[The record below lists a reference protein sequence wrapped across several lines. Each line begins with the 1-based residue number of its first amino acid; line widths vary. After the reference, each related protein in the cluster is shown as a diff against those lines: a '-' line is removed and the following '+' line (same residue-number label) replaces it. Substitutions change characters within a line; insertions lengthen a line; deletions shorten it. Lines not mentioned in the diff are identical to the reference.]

1 MTDEIQTRLDQ
12 AALARAED
20 RYADARNGYAQ
31 AAALS
36 RETGQPL
43 MRALALRHLSDIDRL
58 GGKPAEAL
66 GHAEQAA
73 ALYRRHAPGAGP
85 DIAQALRLMA
95 LALQDLKR
103 REAAAKA
110 WSEARELFAAAGDD
124 KAVAECDARLTG
136 DEDLD

>member
-36 RETGQPL
+36 RETGKPL
-43 MRALALRHLSDIDRL
+43 MRAFALRHLSDIDRL

-73 ALYRRHAPGAGP
+73 ALYRRHAPGAGL
-85 DIAQALRLMA
+85 DIAKSLRLMA
-95 LALQDLKR
+95 LALHDLKR
-103 REAAAKA
+103 REAAARA
-110 WSEARELFAAAGDD
+110 WGEARDLYAGAGAAE
-124 KAVAECDARLTG
+124 AVAECDARLAGTD
-136 DEDLD
+136 DED

>member
-36 RETGQPL
+36 RETGKPL
-43 MRALALRHLSDIDRL
+43 MRAFALRHLSDIDRS

-66 GHAEQAA
+66 AHAEQAV
-73 ALYRRHAPGAGP
+73 ALYRRHSPAAGL
-85 DIAQALRLMA
+85 DIAYSLRLMA
-95 LALQDLKR
+95 LALDDLR
-103 REAAAKA
+103 RGEAAAKA
-110 WSEARELFAAAGDD
+110 WAEARDGFAAAGVAD
-124 KAVAECDARLTG
+124 AVAECDARLTEA
-136 DEDLD
+136 ED